1 MKQYRK
7 DSFID
12 AGSLPALKP
21 ILRSWIDVQLAYEH
35 AMGHDDRAWSYR
47 ERTCVGFLSAA
58 AWQCGGVTLEEWR
71 TEKGPKKQTRHG
83 RCDLYICRRNQEF
96 FIEAKHMYSRA
107 TGRSE
112 RELTYIA
119 RQLDRAVGD
128 ASVLQ
133 CERSTQ
139 LGVLFVAP
147 YYPAGKHPDSFDEH
161 ISEWLQGVA
170 TVPHSAMAW
179 LYQPRHKLHGEQAM
193 HISPGIVLL
202 ARTPK

>member
-1 MKQYRK
+1 MKRYRK

-12 AGSLPALKP
+12 AGSLPAFKP
-21 ILRSWIDVQLAYEH
+21 ILQSWLDVQLAYER
-35 AMGHDDRAWSYR
+35 AMKHDDQAWWYR

-58 AWQCGGVTLEEWR
+58 AWQSGGVTLEEWQ
-71 TEKGPKKQTRHG
+71 TEKGPKEKSRHG
-83 RCDLYICRRNQEF
+83 RCDLYIFRRNQQF

-112 RELTYIA
+112 RELTYIN
-119 RQLDRAVGD
+119 RQLDRAVAD

-133 CERSTQ
+133 CKRSQQ
-139 LGVLFVAP
+139 LGVLFVVP
-147 YYPAGKHPDSFDEH
+147 FYPPGKHPESFDEH
-161 ISEWLQGVA
+161 IAEWLEGVA

-179 LYQPRHKLHGEQAM
+179 LYQPRHKIQGKRTEHV
-193 HISPGIVLL
+193 SPGVILL